1 MGHPGCLRPDG
12 LERNS
17 QEFWSSENP
26 HPDLTQNARL
36 GWGSHRDLI
45 AQMGHLY
52 VYQWVDVVVLSG

>member
-1 MGHPGCLRPDG
+1 MGHPAAYG
-12 LERNS
+12 LTGWKKLPRVLVFGKS
-17 QEFWSSENP
+17 PPKLAQY
-26 HPDLTQNARL
+26 ARL

>member
-17 QEFWSSENP
+17 QEFWSLENP
-26 HPDLTQNARL
+26 HPNLAQDVSL
-36 GWGSHRDLI
+36 GWAPLDLM